1 MAKRRK
7 KAAKKTT
14 RKASKRASP
23 MAHLARKV
31 ADQGDRIGAI
41 EKKIFSGKRRNKH
54 GGHSTVSAKHHDL
67 PEFMD

>member
-1 MAKRRK
+1 MPKRRK
-7 KAAKKTT
+7 KASKKKAT
-14 RKASKRASP
+14 RKTSRASP

-31 ADQGDRIGAI
+31 TEQGERIGAI

-54 GGHSTVSAKHHDL
+54 GGHSTVTAKHHEL